1 MMMLPILDVDVA
13 VDGLDKLSHVSHGSD
28 LPAVLGVL
36 CGLVAVIL
44 IFSTPIIIVLAML
57 RQRTNKQRLVNE
69 LALKLAE
76 KGQQIPPELF
86 MEPIRQRSDSR
97 RGIIWMA
104 VGAGMFLGGVFSGDS
119 DMMGFG
125 CIPLMIGVGF
135 FVAARLEKR
144 QQGG

>member
-1 MMMLPILDVDVA
+1 MMLAILDVDSA
-13 VDGLDKLSHVSHGSD
+13 VEGLGTLSHVSSD
-28 LPAVLGVL
+28 PDNAVAMFGVL
-36 CGLVAVIL
+36 VGLVAVVL
-44 IFSTPIIIVLAML
+44 IFSTPVIIVLAML
-57 RQRTNKQRLVNE
+57 RRSSNKQKLVNE

-86 MEPIRQRSDSR
+86 MEPLRQKSDAR

-104 VGAGMFLGGVFSGDS
+104 VGAGMFLGGVFSGNS
-119 DMMGFG
+119 DMMGIG
-125 CIPLMIGVGF
+125 CVPLMIGVGF

>member
-1 MMMLPILDVDVA
+1 MLAILDVDSA
-13 VDGLDKLSHVSHGSD
+13 VEGLGTLSQVSHDDNSVA
-28 LPAVLGVL
+28 LFGVL
-36 CGLVAVIL
+36 VGLVAVVL
-44 IFSTPIIIVLAML
+44 LFSTPVLIVLAML
-57 RQRTNKQRLVNE
+57 RRSTNRQKLVNE

-86 MEPIRQRSDSR
+86 MEPIRQKSDAR

-104 VGAGMFLGGVFSGDS
+104 VGAGMFLGGIFSGDH
-119 DMMGFG
+119 DLMGFG
-125 CIPLMIGVGF
+125 CVPLMIGVGF

>member
-1 MMMLPILDVDVA
+1 MLSILDVDSA
-13 VDGLDKLSHVSHGSD
+13 VEGLGSLSSHASHD
-28 LPAVLGVL
+28 PSNTVAVLGVL
-36 CGLVAVIL
+36 VGLVAVVL

-57 RQRTNKQRLVNE
+57 RRSSNRQRMVNE

-86 MEPIRQRSDSR
+86 MEPVRQRSDQR

-104 VGAGMFLGGVFSGDS
+104 VGAGMFLGGVFSADT
-119 DMMGFG
+119 DLMGWG
-125 CIPLMIGVGF
+125 CVPLMIGVGF

-144 QQGG
+144 QGG

>member
-1 MMMLPILDVDVA
+1 MLAILDVDSA
-13 VDGLDKLSHVSHGSD
+13 VEGLGSLSHASSHDPSNTV
-28 LPAVLGVL
+28 AVLGVL
-36 CGLVAVIL
+36 VGLVAVVL

-57 RQRTNKQRLVNE
+57 RRSSNRQKMVNE

-86 MEPIRQRSDSR
+86 LEPVRQRSDQR

-119 DMMGFG
+119 DLMGWG
-125 CIPLMIGVGF
+125 CVPLMVGVGF
-135 FVAARLEKR
+135 FLAARLEKR
-144 QQGG
+144 QGG